1 MKIFKTS
8 KEKLTHLSL
17 QDSSSSSKFDTV
29 DVGRRGVISQMC
41 YVDDANPRNL
51 NFKNQQFE
59 FLQTMQS
66 DIVPTV
72 TPG

>member
-1 MKIFKTS
+1 MASSIFKTF

-41 YVDDANPRNL
+41 YVDDANLR

-59 FLQTMQS
+59 YLQTMQS